1 MEYGICNLSVI
12 PVRNEPSDKSE
23 MTSQLLFCD
32 FVKIIE
38 RYKNW
43 LKVEALF
50 DNYEGWVDSKQLA
63 IITKDYSDK
72 NISSSNI
79 VIENVTEIINESLKF
94 NILAVIGSAI
104 PASVNGSFFIN
115 NDKYSFLQNDIYK
128 DDLSIEQIALKYCNT
143 PYLWGGRTPFGIDCS
158 GFTQIVYKIYGVCLK
173 RDASQQAEQGI
184 QVDFLSEVKS
194 GDLAFFENEDGKIIH
209 VGILLSENK
218 IIHASGKVKIDDID
232 HEGIF
237 SRENDRYT
245 HKLRFIKRIE
255 PSVV

>member
-1 MEYGICNLSVI
+1 
-12 PVRNEPSDKSE
+12 
-23 MTSQLLFCD
+23 
-32 FVKIIE
+32 
-38 RYKNW
+38 
-43 LKVEALF
+43 
-50 DNYEGWVDSKQLA
+50 
-63 IITKDYSDK
+63 
-72 NISSSNI
+72 
-79 VIENVTEIINESLKF
+79 
-94 NILAVIGSAI
+94 
-104 PASVNGSFFIN
+104 
-115 NDKYSFLQNDIYK
+115 
-128 DDLSIEQIALKYCNT
+128 
-143 PYLWGGRTPFGIDCS
+143 
-158 GFTQIVYKIYGVCLK
+158 VCLK